1 MGNRIK
7 HDLTPEELIREIEA
21 RARGETALVM
31 LTITQWK
38 VITEAYHSPLMERIA
53 DTALEIIPQRSIPDK
68 ELSFMTFA
76 REFKR

>member
-1 MGNRIK
+1 MKEVKK
-7 HDLTPEELIREIEA
+7 HLLTPEELSREIEA

-31 LTITQWK
+31 VTVSQWK
-38 VITEAYHSPLMERIA
+38 VITEAYHSPLIENIEN
-53 DTALEIIPQRSIPDK
+53 TALTVFPRREVETK

>member
-1 MGNRIK
+1 LASQVK
-7 HDLTPEELIREIEA
+7 HKLTPEELIKEIEA

-31 LTITQWK
+31 LTVTQWK
-38 VITEAYHSPLMERIA
+38 VIVEAYHSPLMENIA
-53 DTALEIIPQRSIPDK
+53 NTILQVFPQRDVESK